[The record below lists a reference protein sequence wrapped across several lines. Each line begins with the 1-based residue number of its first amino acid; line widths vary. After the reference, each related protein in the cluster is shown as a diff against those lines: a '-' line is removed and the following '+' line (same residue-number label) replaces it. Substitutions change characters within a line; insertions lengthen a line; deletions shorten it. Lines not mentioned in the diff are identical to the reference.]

1 MPLFIKKETGGKLMD
16 KIIKWQDSTLYLYLY
31 LYKSRTEQL
40 DLLLLLMVMNEKRTV
55 INKKK
60 NAITPNKEEKQ

>member
-1 MPLFIKKETGGKLMD
+1 MD
-16 KIIKWQDSTLYLYLY
+16 KIIKWQDSTLY

>member
-16 KIIKWQDSTLYLYLY
+16 KIIKWQDSTLYKY
-31 LYKSRTEQL
+31 
-40 DLLLLLMVMNEKRTV
+40 EKRTV